1 MSNRSQANSL
11 RAKLSQPNRK
21 AMINQYKRIHDP
33 LTHHRIVTNMQNDR

>member
-1 MSNRSQANSL
+1 MSNKSNNSSL
-11 RAKLSQPNRK
+11 KARLSQPNRK